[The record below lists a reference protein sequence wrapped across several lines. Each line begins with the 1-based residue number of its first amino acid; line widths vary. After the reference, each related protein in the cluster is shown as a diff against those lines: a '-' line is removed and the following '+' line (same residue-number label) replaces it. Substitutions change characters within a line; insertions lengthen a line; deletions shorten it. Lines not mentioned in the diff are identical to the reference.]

1 MPLERDRITRLADR
15 HYPGR
20 LLNAQPLSGG
30 MSAETWALE
39 LAAGAASARA
49 ETVILRIPGAATLR
63 FNPHAAENEFATLEY
78 LQSLRLPT
86 PAPLVLDVSRA
97 ILPAPYL
104 IIACIPGQT
113 LYAGRLPPDFAAQ
126 MGSALARIH
135 AAGLGATATRPHL
148 PRISA
153 QPIPRLPTNLA
164 LDTGRFQDTIR
175 AAWPFPANN
184 PLTLLH
190 GDFWIGNLLW
200 HGSRL
205 AGVIDWEDAALGDPL
220 ADLAI
225 ARLDLMWIYS
235 RQARDAFTHAY
246 LAENACELGS
256 LPWWDLWA
264 AQRLA
269 RLVGNDLAGWVA
281 FLHDHQLTSLTPADV
296 QARYQA
302 FVDQAVTTLR

>member
-39 LAAGAASARA
+39 LAAGAASART
-49 ETVILRIPGAATLR
+49 ETVILRIPGADTLR
-63 FNPHAAENEFATLEY
+63 LNPHAAENEFTTLEF
-78 LQSLRLPT
+78 LQSLHLPT

-104 IIACIPGQT
+104 IMACVPGQT
-113 LYAGRLPPDFAAQ
+113 LYAGHLPPDFAAQ

-135 AAGLGATATRPHL
+135 TAGLGVAATRPHL

-153 QPIPRLPTNLA
+153 QPIPQLPTNLA
-164 LDTGRFQDTIR
+164 LDTSRFQDTIR

-235 RQARDAFTHAY
+235 RQARDAFTRAY
-246 LAENACELGS
+246 LAENLCELGS

-281 FLHDHQLTSLTPADV
+281 FLHDHQLTNLTPADV